1 MLEQLPE
8 LALLQRIATS
18 NLENFQKLALKFS
31 HSSGESNIS
40 RFQSISTPHR
50 VKSDRTGY
58 SAKIAARCHP
68 AILIMRIAAMF

>member
-1 MLEQLPE
+1 M
-8 LALLQRIATS
+8 
-18 NLENFQKLALKFS
+18 
-31 HSSGESNIS
+31 S

-68 AILIMRIAAMF
+68 AILIMRIPAMF